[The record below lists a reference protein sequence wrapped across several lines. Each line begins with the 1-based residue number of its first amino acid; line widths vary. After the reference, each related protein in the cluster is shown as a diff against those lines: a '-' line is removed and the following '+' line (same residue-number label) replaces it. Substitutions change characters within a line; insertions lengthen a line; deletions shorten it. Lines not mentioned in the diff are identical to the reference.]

1 MELLGDLIKNLASV
15 LACELGKAESSGEF
29 DPKAPLSP
37 LWERGRGRGGVSSA
51 RPLHPPQ
58 NGQEAHHKPRDEP

>member
-29 DPKAPLSP
+29 DPKAPP
-37 LWERGRGRGGVSSA
+37 LPFVGEGPGERGVSSA